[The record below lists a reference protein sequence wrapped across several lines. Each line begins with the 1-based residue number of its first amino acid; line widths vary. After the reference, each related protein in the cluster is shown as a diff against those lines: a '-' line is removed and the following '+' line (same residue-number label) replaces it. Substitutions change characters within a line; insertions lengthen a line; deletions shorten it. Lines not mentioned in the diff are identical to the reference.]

1 MIHLIIRL
9 LQKKYVDDLII
20 TSGGFDPYSTV
31 KLFNTT
37 KSMIASGPVDVSKLY
52 ITSGDDP
59 VGDNEAITLKYF
71 KNNSF
76 DPSQTLEL
84 TNIDKSLIASGP
96 IDVSKLY
103 ITSGDDPVGDN
114 EVITLKYFNDNSFD
128 PSQTLKLTNIDK
140 SLIASGPVDVNKLY
154 ITSEGDPVGD
164 NEAITLKYFKD
175 NSFDPSQTLELTN
188 ADKSLI
194 ASGPV
199 DVSKLYITSE
209 GDPVGDN
216 EVITLKYFKDNS
228 FDSSQ
233 TLELTNIDKSLIASG
248 SVDVSK
254 LYITS
259 EDDPVGDN
267 EVITLKYFKD
277 NSFDPSQTL
286 ELTNTT
292 KSLITDGPVDVSKLY
307 ITSEGDPTENNEV
320 ITLKYFKDNSL
331 DPSQTLELTNTT
343 KSLIT
348 DGPVDVSK
356 LYIISEDNPTED
368 NEVITLKYFKD
379 NSFDSSQTLELTN
392 VDKSLIASGPVDVS
406 KLYITSE
413 DDPVG
418 DNEVITLKYFKD
430 NSFDPSQTLE
440 LSNVDKSLIASGS
453 VDVSK
458 LYITSEDNPTND
470 NEAITLKY
478 FKDNSFD
485 PNQTLELSNTTKS
498 LITDGP
504 VDVSRLYIT
513 SETDPTEDNEAIT
526 LKYFKDNSFDPSQT
540 LELTNTTKS
549 LITNG
554 PVDISGTLSASDMS
568 INNQCNISSTG
579 TITSSTYPLSTINKL
594 NDTPQINKTTINGAL
609 ISLTSSDTTY
619 KYYNISNEYIYT
631 CVLFNNHLYFGLRN
645 INYIIDYDLNTHSS
659 NNINLPTR
667 YSLVN
672 SCIVN
677 KLIYFID
684 ILSNTIISLNTESSS
699 VTTLTYGT
707 TNNTGATIII
717 YNNNYIYIG
726 FTNKNYIIK
735 YDILENKTT
744 TIQLDNSVS
753 CTCGIKFN
761 KYCIFGLS
769 NTKQVLIIDNN
780 DNYSYYQL
788 ATETNENCISF
799 YYDDISELYLTVGKT
814 YIYKL
819 VSMSN
824 TQEFIKVDI
833 DYPDN
838 IYYTVYNNNIQYSI
852 YSQSKSLIIYNQDN
866 TYDVITYDAQY
877 GNKKCILSKDHKIYL
892 ISDNGIIEQNIANVL
907 SNIDSSN
914 MTIQSINTSSIIP
927 TTQSGD
933 PTDIKILLDT
943 NKKISIHDTNVSY
956 TTNIDFYNGIL
967 QLNTLN
973 NSLTIQNENNYGTTV
988 LSNESL
994 ASSKLT
1000 IGQQNDIN
1008 LTQYKFKSSNII
1020 TFTDDYIYYLDVLTD
1035 DIINIKIYEYNITT
1049 QESKQIFNT
1058 ITSSNLMYNLN
1069 IYNVNDTLILLYRY
1083 YLPEIKIYKNNKTTN
1098 YTIESFS
1105 SIPILISSFIHD
1117 NNIYILV
1124 TEHIDDS
1131 YCSSIIKYDVINNTS
1146 SVCINGVETK
1156 QLYTSMYYYDNNIY
1170 LGGVNNIYKFNMLDS
1185 SIDRLNINIKGTFND
1200 IVVTDTHIIVY
1211 DYLQKVYICNK
1222 NDLINDVIQLDIKLG
1237 SYPTLDISHGQF
1249 LCHVNNLITYNN
1261 GILYIS
1267 SGDKLYIIKDF
1278 VIKYIIDKTNF
1289 NLNINMDV
1297 INQFINIMPKDNI
1310 YTYIYGNYI
1319 LNYTGPSARN
1329 QSNIKQTSDDTS
1341 YLYYYIYN
1349 YPNEKCYTNISQ
1361 TEISLLDNI
1370 SITTDNI
1377 NMHGTVKIL
1386 SPLNYQGTTISYSDI
1401 QTSNININTLNIN
1414 GYIIKEYL
1422 TFMGEK
1428 YLSLSNNDNVI
1439 VNINKSNIEFTNSMD
1454 IYGNINI
1461 NNLVIPDI
1469 CTCNNILLSNNTHVK
1484 SLSVF
1489 DDTNC
1494 FYYAP
1499 NCYSPIN
1506 AFNEDLICTTI
1517 LHNTDTNY
1525 MYLFVLY
1532 SKSSEFDNY
1541 VMVYNSVNNASY
1553 ILNNKVP
1560 DLEDVFGMF
1569 YSNDYYI
1576 ALSGV
1581 VLSDLRYIQSNTI
1594 VFHSFQFNNTLK
1606 LTIDNMV
1613 YTKCGAESLS
1623 RTFLLS
1629 YLEYPTLNSILIIVT
1644 LDYYVIKRYTIIDT
1658 IKNIE
1663 CICNHRYINRIYM
1676 LLNDNKIYEVE
1687 FSDAR
1692 DTDIIISQNLVVDLS
1707 STGKTFKRIYKFDD
1721 VDNIYLT
1728 ESYYP
1733 YSSSSTPT
1741 NTIYYYDIE
1750 NSELKSIDL
1759 STWSCTNCKLEYI
1772 NDLLYIL
1779 PMEDNASYATYDG
1792 SEVTVHDMP
1801 VDTST
1806 NERIKNGVSAAYDI
1820 QGTTIFCGIGN
1831 NHAVTTTTKEFSDFN
1846 ISRLTLTKSL
1856 DKSLT
1861 AKFYTDGTYVYIVN
1875 KDNAGCK
1882 IEITTGNISTI

>member
-1 MIHLIIRL
+1 
-9 LQKKYVDDLII
+9 
-20 TSGGFDPYSTV
+20 
-31 KLFNTT
+31 
-37 KSMIASGPVDVSKLY
+37 
-52 ITSGDDP
+52 
-59 VGDNEAITLKYF
+59 
-71 KNNSF
+71 
-76 DPSQTLEL
+76 
-84 TNIDKSLIASGP
+84 
-96 IDVSKLY
+96 
-103 ITSGDDPVGDN
+103 
-114 EVITLKYFNDNSFD
+114 
-128 PSQTLKLTNIDK
+128 
-140 SLIASGPVDVNKLY
+140 
-154 ITSEGDPVGD
+154 
-164 NEAITLKYFKD
+164 
-175 NSFDPSQTLELTN
+175 
-188 ADKSLI
+188 
-194 ASGPV
+194 
-199 DVSKLYITSE
+199 
-209 GDPVGDN
+209 
-216 EVITLKYFKDNS
+216 
-228 FDSSQ
+228 
-233 TLELTNIDKSLIASG
+233 
-248 SVDVSK
+248 
-254 LYITS
+254 
-259 EDDPVGDN
+259 
-267 EVITLKYFKD
+267 
-277 NSFDPSQTL
+277 
-286 ELTNTT
+286 
-292 KSLITDGPVDVSKLY
+292 
-307 ITSEGDPTENNEV
+307 
-320 ITLKYFKDNSL
+320 
-331 DPSQTLELTNTT
+331 
-343 KSLIT
+343 
-348 DGPVDVSK
+348 
-356 LYIISEDNPTED
+356 
-368 NEVITLKYFKD
+368 
-379 NSFDSSQTLELTN
+379 
-392 VDKSLIASGPVDVS
+392 
-406 KLYITSE
+406 
-413 DDPVG
+413 
-418 DNEVITLKYFKD
+418 
-430 NSFDPSQTLE
+430 
-440 LSNVDKSLIASGS
+440 
-453 VDVSK
+453 
-458 LYITSEDNPTND
+458 
-470 NEAITLKY
+470 
-478 FKDNSFD
+478 
-485 PNQTLELSNTTKS
+485 
-498 LITDGP
+498 
-504 VDVSRLYIT
+504 
-513 SETDPTEDNEAIT
+513 
-526 LKYFKDNSFDPSQT
+526 
-540 LELTNTTKS
+540 
-549 LITNG
+549 
-554 PVDISGTLSASDMS
+554 MS

-594 NDTPQINKTTINGAL
+594 NDIPQINKTTINGAL
-609 ISLTSSDTTY
+609 ISLTSSDTSY
-619 KYYNISNEYIYT
+619 KYYNISSEQINT
-631 CVLFNNHLYFGLRN
+631 CALFNNHLYFGLQN

-659 NNINLPTR
+659 SNINLSTQ
-667 YSLVN
+667 YSLVD

-684 ILSNTIISLNTESSS
+684 SLSNTIISLNTESSS
-699 VTTLTYGT
+699 TTTLTYGT
-707 TNNTGATIII
+707 TDNTGANVII

-726 FTNKNYIIK
+726 FTNKDYIIK

-744 TIQLDNSVS
+744 TIQLDNAVS

-780 DNYSYYQL
+780 DNYLYYQL
-788 ATETNENCISF
+788 STDTNENCISF
-799 YYDDISELYLTVGKT
+799 YYNDISELYLTVGKT

-819 VSMSN
+819 VSISN

-866 TYDVITYDAQY
+866 THDVITYDEQY
-877 GNKKCILSKDHKIYL
+877 ENKKCILSKDHKIYL
-892 ISDNGIIEQNIANVL
+892 ISNNGIIEQNIANGL

-933 PTDIKILLDT
+933 PTDIKILLDA
-943 NKKISIHDTNVSY
+943 NKKISIHDTDVSY

-1008 LTQYKFKSSNII
+1008 STQYKFKPSNIV
-1020 TFTDDYIYYLDVLTD
+1020 TFTDDYIYYLDVITD
-1035 DIINIKIYEYNITT
+1035 DINNIKVYEYNITT
-1049 QESKQIFNT
+1049 QESKQVFDT
-1058 ITSSNLMYNLN
+1058 IPSGSSMYTLN
-1069 IYNVNDTLILLYRY
+1069 IYNVNDTLILLYSE
-1083 YLPEIKIYKNNKTTN
+1083 YLPNIKIYKNNETTD
-1098 YTIESFS
+1098 YTIDFNSGAT
-1105 SIPILISSFIHD
+1105 LMSSFIHD
-1117 NNIYILV
+1117 NNIYIL
-1124 TEHIDDS
+1124 TGFETGF
-1131 YCSSIIKYDVINNTS
+1131 YSSIIKYDVINNTS
-1146 SVCINGVETK
+1146 SYCIDGYDTR
-1156 QLYTSMYYYDNNIY
+1156 QTYTSMYYYDNNIY

-1222 NDLINDVIQLDIKLG
+1222 TDLINDVIQLDIKL
-1237 SYPTLDISHGQF
+1237 YPYSSLDISYMQF
-1249 LCHVNNLITYNN
+1249 LYHINNLITYNN

-1289 NLNINMDV
+1289 NLNINRDI
-1297 INQFINIMPKDNI
+1297 INQFINITPKDNI

-1319 LNYTGPSARN
+1319 LDYTGPMAIN
-1329 QSNIKQTSDDTS
+1329 QLNIKQTSDDTS

-1401 QTSNININTLNIN
+1401 QTSNINTNTLNIN
-1414 GYIIKEYL
+1414 GYIIKEYSSR
-1422 TFMGEK
+1422 MGG
-1428 YLSLSNNDNVI
+1428 LSLSNNNNVI
-1439 VNINKSNIEFTNSMD
+1439 VGINKSNIEFPNGMD
-1454 IYGNINI
+1454 IYGKNINI

-1506 AFNEDLICTTI
+1506 AFNDDLICTTI
-1517 LHNTDTNY
+1517 LYNDITNY

-1532 SKSSEFDNY
+1532 SKRLEYYNY
-1541 VMVYNSVNNASY
+1541 VMVYNNIDNTSY

-1560 DLEDVFGMF
+1560 ELKDVFGMF
-1569 YSNDYYI
+1569 YSNDYFI

-1581 VLSDLRYIQSNTI
+1581 VLSDLNHIQSNTI

-1606 LTIDNMV
+1606 LTIDNME

-1629 YLEYPTLNSILIIVT
+1629 YLKYPTLNSILIIVT
-1644 LDYYVIKRYTIIDT
+1644 LDYYNIKRYTIIDT

-1687 FSDAR
+1687 FSDTGET
-1692 DTDIIISQNLVVDLS
+1692 DTIISQNLVVDLS
-1707 STGKTFKRIYKFDD
+1707 STGKTFKRIYKFDG

-1733 YSSSSTPT
+1733 YSSSSTST

-1772 NDLLYIL
+1772 NNLLYIL

-1792 SEVTVHDMP
+1792 SEITIHDMP
-1801 VDTST
+1801 IDTST
-1806 NERIKNGVSAAYDI
+1806 NERIKNGVSAVYDI